1 MLPNNAPQNKELLF
15 FPYWRFKGT
24 LFSCLASGVKHRFMD
39 MSHRA
44 AESEY
49 FPLSVGLRSQSLKLR
64 FASTETKGR
73 FLKPTLP
80 VKKVMGIFQ
89 GRFNT
94 LLRKPILHQAYI
106 GETLSLIYS
115 PFYLD
120 KKLLDAVLNEPV
132 SPVLPDDFDVS
143 LFQEDQ
149 SDFSI
154 RFLPAICP
162 ECGWDLDSARD
173 SLVLFCKN
181 CDSAWQPST
190 NGFKKIN
197 FARVPGLEG
206 DDIIYMPFWRIKAKI
221 SGIDLASYA
230 DLVKIAN
237 LPVVVQKNWDKI
249 EFYFWISGFKI
260 RPGEFLNLNRR
271 ITIAQPREK
280 PVPGLPGSRLYPV
293 TLPVKEAAESLK
305 INLACFAKPQKKI
318 LSKIE
323 EINITAKKFLLVY
336 IPFVE
341 KHHELIQ
348 PDFKIA
354 INKNRLA
361 LSGNL

>member
-1 MLPNNAPQNKELLF
+1 M
-15 FPYWRFKGT
+15 
-24 LFSCLASGVKHRFMD
+24 
-39 MSHRA
+39 
-44 AESEY
+44 
-49 FPLSVGLRSQSLKLR
+49 
-64 FASTETKGR
+64 
-73 FLKPTLP
+73 
-80 VKKVMGIFQ
+80 
-89 GRFNT
+89 
-94 LLRKPILHQAYI
+94 
-106 GETLSLIYS
+106 
-115 PFYLD
+115 
-120 KKLLDAVLNEPV
+120 
-132 SPVLPDDFDVS
+132 
-143 LFQEDQ
+143 
-149 SDFSI
+149 
-154 RFLPAICP
+154 
-162 ECGWDLDSARD
+162 
-173 SLVLFCKN
+173 
-181 CDSAWQPST
+181 
-190 NGFKKIN
+190 
-197 FARVPGLEG
+197 
-206 DDIIYMPFWRIKAKI
+206 
-221 SGIDLASYA
+221 ASYA